1 MEQLLDKIKRLS
13 KSQPEGD
20 IKFAEKYIKSRE
32 FDKLLEIVE
41 SDIYMVQQNK
51 SLEHPKEKFANIN
64 LEELLRLR
72 VAVDEYMSF
81 LEIPDNSDNNDWMY
95 D

>member
-1 MEQLLDKIKRLS
+1 MEQLLDKIRRLS
-13 KSQPEGD
+13 KSLPEGD
-20 IKFAEKYIKSRE
+20 IKFAEKYIESRE

-41 SDIYMVQQNK
+41 SDICMVQQNK
-51 SLEHPKEKFANIN
+51 LVEHPKEKFANVN

-72 VAVDEYMSF
+72 GVVDEYMSF
-81 LEIPDNSDNNDWMY
+81 LEIPDSSDNDDWMY

>member
-1 MEQLLDKIKRLS
+1 MEQLLDKIRRLS
-13 KSQPEGD
+13 KSLPEGD

-51 SLEHPKEKFANIN
+51 LVEHPKEKFANIN
-64 LEELLRLR
+64 LEELLGLKS
-72 VAVDEYMSF
+72 AVDEYMSF
-81 LEIPDNSDNNDWMY
+81 LEIPNSSDNDDWMY

>member
-13 KSQPEGD
+13 KSLPEGD
-20 IKFAEKYIKSRE
+20 IKFAEKCIKSRE

>member
-1 MEQLLDKIKRLS
+1 MEQPLNKIRRLS
-13 KSQPEGD
+13 KSLPEGD
-20 IKFAEKYIKSRE
+20 IKFAEKYIASRE

-51 SLEHPKEKFANIN
+51 LVEHPKEKFANIN
-64 LEELLRLR
+64 LEELLGLKS
-72 VAVDEYMSF
+72 AVDEYMSF
-81 LEIPDNSDNNDWMY
+81 LEIPDSSDNDDWMY

>member
-1 MEQLLDKIKRLS
+1 MEQPLNKIKRLS
-13 KSQPEGD
+13 QSLPVRD
-20 IKFAEKYIKSRE
+20 IKFAEQYIKSRE

-51 SLEHPKEKFANIN
+51 LVEHPKEKFANIN
-64 LEELLRLR
+64 LEELLGLKS
-72 VAVDEYMSF
+72 AVDEYMSF
-81 LEIPDNSDNNDWMY
+81 LEIPDSSDNDDWMY

>member
-13 KSQPEGD
+13 KSLPEGD

>member
-1 MEQLLDKIKRLS
+1 MEQLLDKIRRLS
-13 KSQPEGD
+13 KSLPESD
-20 IKFAEKYIKSRE
+20 IKFAEKYIESRE

-51 SLEHPKEKFANIN
+51 LVEHPKEKFANIN
-64 LEELLRLR
+64 LEELLGLKS
-72 VAVDEYMSF
+72 AVDEYMSF
-81 LEIPDNSDNNDWMY
+81 LEIPDSSDNDDWMY

>member
-1 MEQLLDKIKRLS
+1 MEQPLNKIRRLS
-13 KSQPEGD
+13 KSLPEGD
-20 IKFAEKYIKSRE
+20 IKFAEKYIASRE

-41 SDIYMVQQNK
+41 SDIYLVQKNE

-64 LEELLRLR
+64 LEELYDLKE
-72 VAVDEYMSF
+72 AIDEYMSF
-81 LEIPDNSDNNDWMY
+81 LEVPDNSDDDDWMY

>member
-1 MEQLLDKIKRLS
+1 MEQLLDKIRRLS
-13 KSQPEGD
+13 KSLPEDD
-20 IKFAEKYIKSRE
+20 IKFAEKYIESRE

-51 SLEHPKEKFANIN
+51 LVEHPKEKFANIN
-64 LEELLRLR
+64 LEELLGLKS
-72 VAVDEYMSF
+72 AVDEYMSF
-81 LEIPDNSDNNDWMY
+81 LEIPDSSDNDDWMY

>member
-13 KSQPEGD
+13 KSLPEGD

-81 LEIPDNSDNNDWMY
+81 LEIPDNSDDNDWIY

>member
-13 KSQPEGD
+13 KSLPEGD

-64 LEELLRLR
+64 LEELLRLK

-81 LEIPDNSDNNDWMY
+81 LEIPDNSDNSDWMY

>member
-1 MEQLLDKIKRLS
+1 MEQPLDKIRRLS
-13 KSQPEGD
+13 KSLPEGD
-20 IKFAEKYIKSRE
+20 IKFAEKYIASRE

-41 SDIYMVQQNK
+41 SDIYLVQQNE
-51 SLEHPKEKFANIN
+51 SLEHPKEKFANID
-64 LEELLRLR
+64 LEELWELR

-81 LEIPDNSDNNDWMY
+81 LEVPDNSDDDDWMY